1 MQELRNGKQQQ
12 QQMSRVPPSR
22 NYQEV
27 NNQLREKE
35 EMRLKY
41 EAELRRLRYLLN
53 EKDSA
58 SRKLQDRE
66 MMANRVA

>member
-1 MQELRNGKQQQ
+1 
-12 QQMSRVPPSR
+12 MSRVPPSR

-41 EAELRRLRYLLN
+41 EAELRRLRDLLN

-58 SRKLQDRE
+58 SRKFQERE
-66 MMANRVA
+66 LMANRVA